1 MQRRFLLC
9 VKIMP
14 FVTATMVLMI
24 LQGVLGDRSLRAAPT
39 RSRKTSGA
47 MDATG
52 SSGSDSSRSVSHRPL
67 SKRHHKI
74 SPELYRWFKYPF
86 FRAFRGR
93 RMPGGK
99 KTALKM
105 DRVAAT
111 VRLSGESD
119 LEKLKRAEDHDM
131 EVRVVNGKA
140 CRIGKVVTVLVTEK
154 GLEVLKGLSFVRRV
168 ELDMAPP
175 VKPPL
180 DHTAAEVEA
189 MDAWRSFAG
198 DDLPVTGHGVLIA
211 DIDSPIDPTHPH
223 FFRADGGYY
232 DWIDVDGN
240 DTLDFG
246 IDGVDLDGNGVL
258 DPGEE
263 LEFFDGEAWGLYTS
277 YTPIL
282 DTDNGVFDMGW
293 DFIYADLNENG
304 RRDFGPAGGY
314 TENDPSGGEPVFLV
328 DDVNGNGKPDLGEK
342 LIRLGT
348 SKIRAV
354 FDGNNE
360 YRRGENLMDVPVD
373 EWSLHGTGVAGILVG
388 GSPGLTTLT
397 GIAPDAEVL
406 MGAYGVDPYISTSTL
421 FYWAVQE
428 GADLVLHEYAPWTGT
443 HMDGSTNMEASM
455 DQVSAEGV
463 AQITPSGNLGGCKKH
478 MNVELQPG
486 FDERIP
492 VIVPTDSPYGS
503 EFSYV
508 NLTYHWRETGRDL
521 VFTLETPGGQSI
533 SLGTDGDY
541 VTLPDGTTVVHAER
555 DDSARG
561 TAMFD
566 ILIAGWDGAN
576 YHLIEKGEWALTVQD
591 DVNADPGDPSI
602 HLSGYVM
609 DNVTS
614 WSQGVYFPEYTSEKH
629 LICFPATADS
639 AISVAAYTGHDAP
652 PYSPAGGEWSGQL
665 REYSCRGTRIDG
677 ASIMDIAAPDNPLT
691 PINKMSYYGIDIK
704 HGAYMVFGGTS
715 GAGPHVA
722 GAVALLKQL
731 EPNLTGEEIRDR
743 LWAGALVDDDV
754 VGDNVHPVQD
764 LWGAGKLR
772 IYETLYMET
781 KAQNTSPTVQFPA
794 QQAYLHE
801 EVVLAPVVGDTEDAT
816 ANLQLRWDDD
826 YDGTWNY
833 GPHPVSEPRTMVFN
847 TLGSMLMKVQVIDSG
862 GMTASTLAE
871 IEVVEAPEYLDAGVG
886 DGGSDGTNG
895 GGGGCSCRTAETQSG
910 PSGSSGSLPFYLIIA
925 FLFIVRFRYR
935 RKIKSGL

>member
-1 MQRRFLLC
+1 MQRRFL
-9 VKIMP
+9 VSVMIMP
-14 FVTATMVLMI
+14 VVRAMMAMMVLTF
-24 LQGVLGDRSLRAAPT
+24 LPGVLGHPSLRAAPT
-39 RSRKTSGA
+39 DSRKASRA
-47 MDATG
+47 MDAKGSTGKG
-52 SSGSDSSRSVSHRPL
+52 SSGGVSHRPL

-93 RMPGGK
+93 RMPGGMK
-99 KTALKM
+99 AALKM

-111 VRLSGESD
+111 VRLASESD
-119 LEKLKRAEDHDM
+119 LAKLKRAENKDM

-154 GLEVLKGLSFVRRV
+154 GLDVLKGLSFVRRV
-168 ELDMAPP
+168 ELDMAFP

-189 MDAWRSFAG
+189 MDVWRSFAG
-198 DDLPVTGHGVLIA
+198 DGLPITGHGVLIA
-211 DIDSPIDPTHPH
+211 DIDSPIDPAHPH

-232 DWIDVDGN
+232 EWIDVNGN
-240 DTLDFG
+240 GTLDFG

-258 DPGEE
+258 DPGEV
-263 LEFFDGEAWGLYTS
+263 LEFFDGEAWGFYTS
-277 YTPIL
+277 YEPIL
-282 DTDNGVFDMGW
+282 GSDNGVFDLGW
-293 DFIYADLNENG
+293 DFIYADMNENG

-314 TENDPSGGEPVFLV
+314 TENDPSGGEPIFLV
-328 DDVNGNGKPDLGEK
+328 DDVNRNGKLDPGEK

-360 YRRGENLMDVPVD
+360 YRRGENLMDVPVN

-443 HMDGSTNMEASM
+443 HLDGSTNMEASM

-463 AQITPSGNLGGCKKH
+463 AQITPTGNLGGCKKH
-478 MNVELQPG
+478 MNVELSPE
-486 FDERIP
+486 FNEAIP
-492 VIVPTDSPYGS
+492 VIVPNDSPYGS
-503 EFSYV
+503 DFSYV
-508 NLTYHWRETGRDL
+508 NLTYHWRATGRDL
-521 VFTLETPGGQSI
+521 IFTLETPGGESI

-541 VTLPDGTTVVHAER
+541 VNLPDGTTVVHAER

-566 ILIAGWDGAN
+566 ILIAGWDGSN
-576 YHLIEKGEWALTVQD
+576 YYPIEKGEWTLTVQD
-591 DVNADPGDPSI
+591 DVNAGPGDPNI

-614 WSQGVYFPEYTSEKH
+614 WSEGVYFPEYTSEKH

-652 PYSPAGGEWSGQL
+652 PHNPAGGEWSGQL
-665 REYSCRGTRIDG
+665 RRYSCRGTRIDG

-691 PINKMSYYGIDIK
+691 PINAMNYYGIDVK
-704 HGAYMVFGGTS
+704 HGSYMVFGGTS

-731 EPNLTGEEIRDR
+731 EPNLTGEEIKDR

-781 KAQNTSPTVQFPA
+781 KAQNTPPTIEFPA
-794 QQAYLHE
+794 QQVYLQQ
-801 EVVLAPVVGDTEDAT
+801 EVVLTPVVGDTEDAT
-816 ANLQLRWDDD
+816 EDLQLRWDDD
-826 YDGTWNY
+826 YKGTWDY

-847 TLGSMLMKVQVIDSG
+847 ALGSMLVKVQVIDSG
-862 GMTASTLAE
+862 GMTASVLTE
-871 IEVVEAPEYLDAGVG
+871 IEVVEEPEYLDAGVG
-886 DGGSDGTNG
+886 DGGGDGTNG
-895 GGGGCSCRTAETQSG
+895 GGGGCSCRAAE
-910 PSGSSGSLPFYLIIA
+910 PRSGSLPLPVFLIIA
-925 FLFIVRFRYR
+925 FFFIFRFLYR
-935 RKIKSGL
+935 RKVSPKG